1 MLNRLFQ
8 SRNAGNLESPL
19 QNTWQDIIAEM
30 SQVLTVG
37 PDSLAGGCAAGNDYT
52 RSTKRNRRLPL
63 DERAPNVPFKFGLR
77 VR

>member
-19 QNTWQDIIAEM
+19 QNIWQDIIAEM

-37 PDSLAGGCAAGNDYT
+37 SQSLVAGFAT
-52 RSTKRNRRLPL
+52 RNNQTRTAERNGRVPL
-63 DERAPNVPFKFGLR
+63 DERAPNVPFKFGFR
-77 VR
+77 VH